1 MCKPIDEPLQCR
13 TTPSIR
19 KKRVR
24 FGSGNNNNNN
34 NNNIIEFERVSDPDE
49 RYSVWYNRQDFQNI
63 RHEIGQVIQARA
75 SRDWR
80 LKDDDVYC
88 FRGLEFLKLDANTPS
103 RKELRICFVKNV
115 LLFQC
120 MSSLSDDIEDDNDND
135 DGRDLALGAYCAKLS
150 QGAKVR
156 ALWLASLD
164 DAEARQVYHECR
176 LLYQVNGKE
185 MRMFAPTCS
194 LQAAARSTMVKQ
206 QHQQRHEQDFV
217 TGSSSLA
224 TELLPGYALS
234 RFLRNVMN
242 TSTSL
247 FAASVK

>member
-1 MCKPIDEPLQCR
+1 MCKPIDELLQCR

-19 KKRVR
+19 KRRVR
-24 FGSGNNNNNN
+24 FGNGNNNN
-34 NNNIIEFERVSDPDE
+34 IVEIERVSDPDE
-49 RYSVWYNRQDFQNI
+49 RNSIWYNREDFQNI
-63 RHEIGQVIQARA
+63 RHEIGQLVQARS

-80 LKDDDVYC
+80 LKDDDFYC
-88 FRGLEFLKLDANTPS
+88 FRGLEFLKVDPNSPS
-103 RKELRICFVKNV
+103 RKELRSCFVKNV

-120 MSSLSDDIEDDNDND
+120 MSSLSDNNNNDIEND
-135 DGRDLALGAYCAKLS
+135 DGRDQALGAYCAKLS

-156 ALWLASLD
+156 AQWLASSD

-194 LQAAARSTMVKQ
+194 LQAAARSNMVKLRQ
-206 QHQQRHEQDFV
+206 Q
-217 TGSSSLA
+217 TLPP
-224 TELLPGYALS
+224 ELLPGYALS
-234 RFLRNVMN
+234 RFIRSFMN